1 MRKFLALVAMTF
13 AVAAASSAS
22 AATTFKGSVGSV
34 TANQGPGLIVN
45 TENYNL
51 FDVTLNQGQTS
62 GPFGLFTIWTPE
74 SSVEFFEDT
83 SPKSIFVTFNF
94 TQPGDVSGDPISG
107 KTLGFNLIFTQGG
120 AVTWDAPE
128 IYTFGNGGQLKIT
141 LLPTNFNW
149 GVFGTKPGNIYG
161 GVVDARFEL
170 ISEST
175 AVPEPATWAM
185 MIVGFGLAGT
195 ALRRRRAG
203 LAIAA

>member
-1 MRKFLALVAMTF
+1 MSRLAA
-13 AVAAASSAS
+13 AVAALALLAAGCGDGGSAPTGEGGTTRLKVQETAGVPS
-22 AATTFKGSVGSV
+22 AFVAFGIEK
-34 TANQGPGLIVN
+34 
-45 TENYNL
+45 
-51 FDVTLNQGQTS
+51 
-62 GPFGLFTIWTPE
+62 GLFE
-74 SSVEFFEDT
+74 KEKLDVEL
-83 SPKSIFVTFNF
+83 SP
-94 TQPGDVSGDPISG
+94 
-107 KTLGFNLIFTQGG
+107 TQGG
-120 AVTWDAPE
+120 AATWDAPE